1 MRIESVRIEASGIA
15 TIVAAGGFS
24 FSAPLMRFEER
35 GLDFARP
42 GDSRSGGFDVTEEEY
57 AAMEEVASAWS
68 ARRKAIELC
77 ARAEQSEFGLASK
90 LRARGFRASVA
101 QAAIQELKAE
111 GILSDTRFAE
121 AWTHSRSARK
131 GSNPAAISAGLR
143 ARGIPDAAVRKALEE
158 FPVRESLF
166 NAFEAW
172 KAGVDAEAG
181 AGKRVP
187 DQVPSSLKAE
197 LRHLGYRSDDIDALW
212 DEWLESLAGKNEY

>member
-24 FSAPLMRFEER
+24 FSAPLKRFEER
-35 GLDFARP
+35 GLDLGRTGGGQP
-42 GDSRSGGFDVTEEEY
+42 GGFEASDEEF
-57 AAMEEVASAWS
+57 AAIREVGSAWS

-77 ARAEQSEFGLASK
+77 ARAEQSEFGLESK
-90 LRARGFRASVA
+90 LRARGFPASA
-101 QAAIQELKAE
+101 AKAAIQELKDE

-121 AWTHSRSARK
+121 AWTHSRSTRK
-131 GSNPAAISAGLR
+131 GSNPAAISAALR
-143 ARGIPDAAVRKALEE
+143 AKGIPDAAVRKALEE